1 MLFPRHLSKHLSPV
15 RKMTEETVIA
25 GDKCLE
31 VSVLCYVACSVSGKE
46 KYQGIFVRDVSCD
59 RDLFC

>member
-1 MLFPRHLSKHLSPV
+1 
-15 RKMTEETVIA
+15 MTEETVIA

-59 RDLFC
+59 RDLLC